1 MQSEFS
7 CLRLTL
13 NNFPKLKYNLLTF
26 GSAGVR
32 AKGRNVPSGRLNI
45 YIEIMR
51 PITVGMMNVGPAII
65 LSDKSRRHY
74 TPLFSILIF
83 QRNFFIKLPCFRA
96 KVLTGVLT
104 VGFRVFW

>member
-32 AKGRNVPSGRLNI
+32 AKGRNIPSGRLNI

-51 PITVGMMNVGPAII
+51 LITVDMNAGPGNYSVRQVKNT
-65 LSDKSRRHY
+65 L
-74 TPLFSILIF
+74 LFSILI
-83 QRNFFIKLPCFRA
+83 
-96 KVLTGVLT
+96 
-104 VGFRVFW
+104 

>member
-32 AKGRNVPSGRLNI
+32 AKGKNIPSGRLNI

-51 PITVGMMNVGPAII
+51 LITVDMNVGPAII
-65 LSDKSRRHY
+65 VSDKSGRH
-74 TPLFSILIF
+74 SIIF
-83 QRNFFIKLPCFRA
+83 YSDLSEKFG
-96 KVLTGVLT
+96 T
-104 VGFRVFW
+104 

>member
-32 AKGRNVPSGRLNI
+32 AKGKNIPSGRLNI

-51 PITVGMMNVGPAII
+51 LITVDMNVGPTNY
-65 LSDKSRRHY
+65 LVRQVKNTLY
-74 TPLFSILIF
+74 YFLL
-83 QRNFFIKLPCFRA
+83 
-96 KVLTGVLT
+96 
-104 VGFRVFW
+104 

>member
-51 PITVGMMNVGPAII
+51 RITVDMNVGSAII
-65 LSDKSRRHY
+65 LSDKSRRHN
-74 TPLFSILIF
+74 TLLFSILIF